1 MTLSI
6 TTHSYVITSAC
17 NCPKATTGQC
27 GVNYRRG

>member
-17 NCPKATTGQC
+17 TCPKGSTNAC
-27 GVNYRRG
+27 GVNYRMG